1 MSKFNKWVSSLF
13 AEDKKPTQEQM
24 DHIAKIAREKEE
36 ADRKHEPYIAILNMD
51 VDYENLNGGAFEFE
65 WNDVFITRLIKA
77 GYEGKEDHDLVDQ
90 WFNNVCRN
98 VVLET
103 YEQEEADLHP
113 TKSRKLN
120 GGRREYN

>member
-13 AEDKKPTQEQM
+13 ADKEQPTQEQIN
-24 DHIAKIAREKEE
+24 HIAKIAEEKAE
-36 ADRKHEPYIAILNMD
+36 ASRKKEPYIAILNMD
-51 VDYENLNGGAFEFE
+51 VDYDNLNGGAFEFE
-65 WNDVFITRLIKA
+65 WNDIFIARLMKA

-103 YEQEEADLHP
+103 YEQEQADIHP
-113 TKSRKLN
+113 NNSTKLDH
-120 GGRREYN
+120 GRREYK